1 MPCFQGLEKC
11 TKGVSRKFWSEI
23 NINLHFEIYLIAF
36 SHGRTASLSLDF
48 ISKPEKGHVQYYYS
62 K

>member
-11 TKGVSRKFWSEI
+11 TKRVCRKFWSEI

-36 SHGRTASLSLDF
+36 SHGRIASFSLDF
-48 ISKPEKGHVQYYYS
+48 I
-62 K
+62 